1 MTEEKFPQSSDVESC
16 VSTLL
21 LYTRKITDLH
31 MDQREKDGKPRE
43 WSFDSQ
49 IARMHEEVTEVYR
62 ANRKNEG
69 KARVIHEALD
79 VMFAT
84 FTMFMLDKDITF
96 GDVATE
102 LEVVCKKLEERY
114 SS

>member
-1 MTEEKFPQSSDVESC
+1 MEQKFPQSTDLESC

-62 ANRKNEG
+62 ANRKDEG
-69 KARVIHEALD
+69 KARIIHEALD

-84 FTMFMLDKDITF
+84 FTLFMLDEDILF
-96 GDVATE
+96 GDVDAE
-102 LEVVCKKLEERY
+102 LQNVCKKLEDRY
-114 SS
+114 ST